1 MVTLVVHVLAALP
14 YELYPGREHGLSS
27 RPQFLGDNGCATE
40 DSLLQFGQRLSKNF
54 VFLDAAFEL
63 AYLCYYGFK
72 KKLKVVHPVLGET
85 SSQDRVVVHNLIH
98 GGPDKYDPEAIY
110 LFFVNANHFFPLLP
124 VGGLSVQKRVDI
136 TKFKVPRSH
145 VSITLRQ
152 FVIDY
157 KEEFVRG

>member
-27 RPQFLGDNGCATE
+27 RPKFLDDNGFATE

-54 VFLDAAFEL
+54 MFLDVAFEL

-85 SSQDRVVVHNLIH
+85 SSQDRVVVRHLIH
-98 GGPDKYDPEAIY
+98 NGPDKFDPEAIY
-110 LFFVNANHFFPLLP
+110 LFFLNANHFIPLLP

-136 TKFKVPRSH
+136 AKFKVPRSP
-145 VSITLRQ
+145 VSLTLLR

-157 KEEFVRG
+157 EEEFVRG